1 MARKR
6 KPMKQIREILRLF
19 ELGFSL
25 RKIARTVNIS
35 RPVVTDYI
43 KSFQDKELKYEQITE
58 ISNSEL
64 AEQLGHSFLL
74 KNEKYKLLEVSFP
87 GYVRELT
94 RTGVTLKLLWQEYM
108 EQNPDGFSRSQFC
121 YYFRKWKGSH
131 KLSMPMDHKAGDK
144 MFVDFTGKKME
155 IIARETGEI
164 QELEIFVA
172 TLGASQKTFVC
183 ATASQKKADFIL
195 ASRKALEYFGG
206 VPAAVV
212 PDCLK
217 SAVTKGCKYEP
228 AINQDY
234 DDFAEHY
241 GMAVLPARPYKP
253 KDKAHVENSVK
264 LAYQRIFAPLR
275 NETFQSIAELNQAI
289 LPLLEKHND
298 SIMSLYDASRNQLFK
313 EIEQKVLKPLPLT
326 PFEIKES
333 KIAKVAF
340 NYHVFL
346 GVDKHYYSV
355 PHRYIG
361 QKAKLRYNHSTV
373 EVFVDYVRVAV
384 HNRSGN
390 KGKYTTN
397 PDHMPAKHKWKEN
410 WNPDKL
416 KNWAESMGPS
426 VKLMIEELLKNARH
440 EEQAYKSCLGILN
453 IPKNKYSLYDLDLA
467 CQRALSYGQHSY
479 KSVKNILQKNLH
491 KQPLE
496 ADLFSNLPEHENLR
510 GGHYYNLET
519 TL

>member
-19 ELGFSL
+19 ELGFSV
-25 RKIARTVNIS
+25 RKIARILNIS
-35 RPVVTDYI
+35 RPVVSDYL
-43 KSFQDKELKYEQITE
+43 KSFQDKQIKYEQITQ

-64 AEQLGHSFLL
+64 AKQLGHSLL
-74 KNEKYKLLEVSFP
+74 LRNEKYKLLESNFP
-87 GYVRELT
+87 GYIRELT
-94 RTGVTLKLLWQEYM
+94 RTGVTLKLLWQEYR

-121 YYFRKWKGSH
+121 YYFKKWKGSH

-144 MFVDFTGKKME
+144 LFVDFTGKKME
-155 IIARETGEI
+155 IIGRETGEI

-172 TLGASQKTFVC
+172 ILGASQKTFVY

-195 ASRKALEYFGG
+195 ANRKALEYFGG

-228 AINQDY
+228 VINQDY

-241 GMAVLPARPYKP
+241 GMAVLPARPFKP
-253 KDKAHVENSVK
+253 KDKSHVENSVK

-275 NETFQSIAELNQAI
+275 NETFESIAELNQAI

-298 SIMSLYDASRNQLFK
+298 SRMSLYDVSRNQLFK
-313 EIEQKVLKPLPLT
+313 EIEEKELKSLPLT
-326 PFEIKES
+326 PFDIKES

-346 GVDKHYYSV
+346 GADKHYFSV

-361 QKAKLRYNHSTV
+361 QTAKLRYNHSTV
-373 EVFVDYVRVAV
+373 EVFVDHVRVAV
-384 HNRSGN
+384 HNRSCS

-397 PDHMPAKHKWKEN
+397 PDHMPAQHKWKDN
-410 WNPDKL
+410 WDPDKL
-416 KNWAESMGPS
+416 KNWAEGMGTN
-426 VKLMIEELLKNARH
+426 VKLMIEKLLTSARH

-453 IPKNKYSLYDLDLA
+453 IPNHKYSRHDLDLA

-479 KSVKNILQKNLH
+479 KAVKNILQRNLH
-491 KQPLE
+491 KQQLE
-496 ADLFSNLPEHENLR
+496 ADLFSTLPDHENVR
-510 GGHYYNLET
+510 GGNYYNLEA